1 MVITTRNLVYSLT
14 CLISTFFVS
23 ACLLISLHLEFLG
36 YVLVIVYVGAIAILF
51 LFVIMTLDLSQDELS
66 TSLVQNSGGY
76 FPNFIGFIFF
86 ITIISSVY
94 YIVEPISSLL
104 DIFPFAFDI

>member
-1 MVITTRNLVYSLT
+1 
-14 CLISTFFVS
+14 
-23 ACLLISLHLEFLG
+23 
-36 YVLVIVYVGAIAILF
+36 
-51 LFVIMTLDLSQDELS
+51 MTLDLSQDELS